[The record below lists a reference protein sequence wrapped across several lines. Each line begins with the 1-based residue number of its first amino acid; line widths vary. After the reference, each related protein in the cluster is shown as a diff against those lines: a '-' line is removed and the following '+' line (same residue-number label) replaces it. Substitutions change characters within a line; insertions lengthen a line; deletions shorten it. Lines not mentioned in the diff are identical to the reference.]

1 MYCSRRSDIRKIV
14 IRKSTINNCQSFLL
28 RFDIEMSG
36 NFAEFKFMN
45 MKNLI
50 VIISIMLIVS
60 NSYSLNSNSFLGIS
74 LRRNTHEIS
83 DTTYKNK
90 SVTIKHVKTK
100 PGKAFKNN
108 NTFEE
113 NADTLKSEKDNP
125 VLTFNIDSAASS
137 ENICTVSA
145 DSAVF
150 IREIKKEPLK
160 AYTKNECSVLMLSGK
175 IYIDVR
181 ISGMSDSSVN
191 ILKNKRPEII
201 LIKDISSIKI
211 EGKGFW
217 KGALIG
223 GGAALMLGFIAGN
236 LDTTGEYLW
245 DGMKIGIALVLPLAI
260 VGGIFESKD
269 TVYDMRAMEF
279 SMKKKQI
286 KYLMRYY

>member
-1 MYCSRRSDIRKIV
+1 
-14 IRKSTINNCQSFLL
+14 
-28 RFDIEMSG
+28 
-36 NFAEFKFMN
+36 

-50 VIISIMLIVS
+50 AIISITLIVS
-60 NSYSLNSNSFLGIS
+60 NSYSNNSDPFQGLSMRKSIY
-74 LRRNTHEIS
+74 EIS
-83 DTTYKNK
+83 DTTYRKNSVSNK
-90 SVTIKHVKTK
+90 SVKLK
-100 PGKAFKNN
+100 PGKAVKNIK
-108 NTFEE
+108 TVKDK
-113 NADTLKSEKDNP
+113 ADSLKSEKDNSSE
-125 VLTFNIDSAASS
+125 TYKIDSVAATD
-137 ENICTVSA
+137 NINRVSA

-150 IREIKKEPLK
+150 IKEVKMKPLK
-160 AYTKNECSVLMLSGK
+160 AYTKNECTVLTLSGK
-175 IYIDVR
+175 IYNNVR

-245 DGMKIGIALVLPLAI
+245 DGMKLGMALVLPLAI

-269 TVYDMRAMEF
+269 TVYDMRAKDLR
-279 SMKKKQI
+279 MKKKQI
-286 KYLMRYY
+286 KYLLRNY

>member
-1 MYCSRRSDIRKIV
+1 
-14 IRKSTINNCQSFLL
+14 
-28 RFDIEMSG
+28 
-36 NFAEFKFMN
+36 MN

-50 VIISIMLIVS
+50 AIMSLMLIFS
-60 NSYSLNSNSFLGIS
+60 NSYSLNSNPFQGIS

-90 SVTIKHVKTK
+90 SFKIKYVKTK
-100 PGKAFKNN
+100 PGKAVKNN
-108 NTFEE
+108 NSFKDKE
-113 NADTLKSEKDNP
+113 DTLKSEKDNSIG
-125 VLTFNIDSAASS
+125 TYKIDSVAAT
-137 ENICTVSA
+137 ENIYTISA

-150 IREIKKEPLK
+150 IREVKKEPIK
-160 AYTKNECSVLMLSGK
+160 AYTKNECTVMMLSGK
-175 IYIDVR
+175 IYNDVR

-201 LIKDISSIKI
+201 LIKDISSIKM

-245 DGMKIGIALVLPLAI
+245 DGIKLGMALVLPLAI

-269 TVYDMRAMEF
+269 TVYEMRAMDF
-279 SMKKKQI
+279 RMKKKQI
-286 KYLMRYY
+286 KYLLRYY